1 MTSPKTN
8 HTIKLSTLAGAL
20 FAAVLALPAVTTR
33 ADAAGAFANM
43 SGSWSGS
50 GQMRLEGGRTESL
63 RCKAYYSDKSGGNGL
78 GISLRCASSS
88 NKVELRANLT
98 ASGNRVS
105 GDWEERQ
112 FNASGRA
119 SGTANGNH
127 ISLAINGG
135 GLSGSMSV
143 TTNGGRQTVSIS
155 TENVALKGI
164 HIGLSRD

>member
-1 MTSPKTN
+1 MFPTTRM
-8 HTIKLSTLAGAL
+8 
-20 FAAVLALPAVTTR
+20 FVLATTCVAISLAAAPKR
-33 ADAAGAFANM
+33 ADAASVFSNM
-43 SGSWSGS
+43 SGSWSGT
-50 GQMRLEGGRTESL
+50 GQMRLEGGRTEAL

-78 GISLRCASSS
+78 GISLRCASPS
-88 NKVELRANLT
+88 NKVELRATLT
-98 ASGNRVS
+98 ATGNRIS

-143 TTNGGRQTVSIS
+143 TTNGSRQTVSIS

-164 HIGLSRD
+164 HIGLARD